1 MGTYTLDEIL
11 EATRGRVLYR
21 GIEEF
26 SGISIDSRKI
36 TSSELFVALR
46 GARFDGH
53 DFLDEALNKGAG
65 AIVNYPPTVPTNG
78 KTIIHVNN
86 TLRSLQDIASYQRKK
101 RDIKVIGIT
110 GTNGKTTTKEMLCS
124 ILGDHMNILCSSGN
138 LNNHIGLPLNLLKLN
153 GEDVCVLEMGASKR
167 GDIMELCEIA
177 SPDIGLITNIGPG
190 HLEGF
195 GSIDTVRDTKMELAE
210 YVGTLII
217 NSDDDMLSE
226 ALKTLK
232 GADNKRI
239 VTYGINTGSTVMARN
254 VHAVDLPE
262 GKVSTHGFDLM
273 IEGMEPVRIN
283 LRMTGWFNV
292 YNALA
297 ASAAGYVMGV
307 PLDVIK
313 KGLEEFEG
321 VAMRVEIKEMG
332 GAVVISDVYNAN
344 PASMEEAIK
353 ELVRLREG
361 KAIAVLGDM
370 LELGSYAEEAHRKL
384 GSWLAGLPIDTFVA
398 VGPLMALAAD
408 ECKQVRNG
416 HVKEVYTATDSD
428 EAKGI
433 VMSIARKGDTILI
446 KGSRGMNMEYILGRN
461 GAV

>member
-53 DFLDEALNKGAG
+53 DFLDEALKKGAG
-65 AIVNYPPTVPTNG
+65 AIVNYPPTVPTDG

-124 ILGDHMNILCSSGN
+124 ILRGHMNILCSSGN

-153 GEDVCVLEMGASKR
+153 SEDVCVLEMGASKR